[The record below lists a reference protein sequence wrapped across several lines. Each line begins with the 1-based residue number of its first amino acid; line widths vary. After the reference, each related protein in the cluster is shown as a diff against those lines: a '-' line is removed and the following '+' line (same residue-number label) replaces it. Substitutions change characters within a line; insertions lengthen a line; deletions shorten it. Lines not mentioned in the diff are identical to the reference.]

1 MTREEH
7 LKFCK
12 VCNNQKFDSQKG
24 IICGLRD
31 SIADFDDTCESF
43 DENTQLKEKLLAKN
57 SKNELDSQI
66 ASQGTRFANYLLD
79 RIFILIISFF
89 ITFLLT
95 LVLALISPNSVGYFD
110 QIGKLEEYIWAFII
124 GMFYYSFFEALTG
137 RSIAKFITGT
147 KVVDE
152 NGNKPTFDAILLRS
166 LCRYIPF
173 NAFSFLGSDAVGWH
187 DSLSKT
193 RVIKIKQRE

>member
-1 MTREEH
+1 MTRVEH

-12 VCNNQKFDSQKG
+12 ICNNQKFDSQKG
-24 IICGLRD
+24 IICGLRN
-31 SIADFDDTCESF
+31 SIADFEDTCESF
-43 DENTQLKEKLLAKN
+43 DENTQLKEKLLVKN
-57 SKNELDSQI
+57 RENELSNQI

-89 ITFLLT
+89 LGFIFTLLLT
-95 LVLALISPNSVGYFD
+95 IISPNSAGYFE
-110 QIGKLEEYIWAFII
+110 QMGKLEEFVWGFII

-152 NGNKPTFDAILLRS
+152 NGNKPTFDTILLRS

-173 NAFSFLGSDAVGWH
+173 NAFSFLGSDAIGWH
-187 DSLSKT
+187 DSFSKT
-193 RVIKIKQRE
+193 RVIKIKQ

>member
-12 VCNNQKFDSQKG
+12 ICNNQKFDSQKG
-24 IICGLRD
+24 IICGLRN
-31 SIADFDDTCESF
+31 SIADFKDTCESF

-57 SKNELDSQI
+57 SQNELSSQI

-89 ITFLLT
+89 LGFILTLLLT
-95 LVLALISPNSVGYFD
+95 IISPNSAGYFE
-110 QIGKLEEYIWAFII
+110 QMGKLEEFVWGFII

-187 DSLSKT
+187 DSFSKT
-193 RVIKIKQRE
+193 RVIKIKQ

>member
-12 VCNNQKFDSQKG
+12 ICNNQKFDSQKG
-24 IICGLRD
+24 IICGLRN
-31 SIADFDDTCESF
+31 SIADFEDTCESF
-43 DENTQLKEKLLAKN
+43 DENTQLKEKLLVKN
-57 SKNELDSQI
+57 RENELSNQI
-66 ASQGTRFANYLLD
+66 ASQGTRFGNYLLD

-89 ITFLLT
+89 LGFIFTLLLT
-95 LVLALISPNSVGYFD
+95 IISPNSAGYFE
-110 QIGKLEEYIWAFII
+110 QMGKLEEFVWGFII

-152 NGNKPTFDAILLRS
+152 NGNTPTFDAILLRS

-187 DSLSKT
+187 DSFSKT
-193 RVIKIKQRE
+193 RVIKIKQ

>member
-12 VCNNQKFDSQKG
+12 ICNNQKFDSQKG
-24 IICGLRD
+24 IICGLRN
-31 SIADFDDTCESF
+31 SIADFEDTCESF
-43 DENTQLKEKLLAKN
+43 DENIQLKEKLLVKN
-57 SKNELDSQI
+57 RENELSNQI

-89 ITFLLT
+89 LGFIFTLLLT
-95 LVLALISPNSVGYFD
+95 IISPNSAGYFE
-110 QIGKLEEYIWAFII
+110 QMGKLEEFVWGFII

-187 DSLSKT
+187 DSFSKT
-193 RVIKIKQRE
+193 RVIKIKQ

>member
-24 IICGLRD
+24 IICGLRG
-31 SIADFDDTCESF
+31 SIADFEDTCESF

-89 ITFLLT
+89 IAFLLT
-95 LVLALISPNSVGYFD
+95 LILAIISPDSVGYFE
-110 QIGKLEEYIWAFII
+110 QTGKLEEFIWGFII
-124 GMFYYSFFEALTG
+124 GVFYYSFFEALTG

-173 NAFSFLGSDAVGWH
+173 NALSFLGSDAVGWH